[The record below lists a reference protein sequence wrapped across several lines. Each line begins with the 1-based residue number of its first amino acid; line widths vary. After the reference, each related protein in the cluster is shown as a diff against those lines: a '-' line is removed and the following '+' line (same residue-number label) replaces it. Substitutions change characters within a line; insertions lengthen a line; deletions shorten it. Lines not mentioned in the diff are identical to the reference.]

1 MLESSEEK
9 DNFDNDN
16 EDDVTYEKKT
26 NNKTNKKLKKDRDQ

>member
-16 EDDVTYEKKT
+16 EDVTYEKKT